1 LRVCR
6 FHFSTTSKQ
15 EVVLF
20 FARVLNFKPETG
32 EPPAPAVAGSKNLS
46 ST

>member
-1 LRVCR
+1 MICLFFFCVKCFYIKTFISLQTCS

-20 FARVLNFKPETG
+20 FALNFEF
-32 EPPAPAVAGSKNLS
+32 
-46 ST
+46 